1 QAIANQMEKIQRKHP
16 LTHDLFIDLAEL
28 FNIKLTEVNIYKLER
43 GVFYAQIT
51 CVAENGTEK
60 FLEARTSDAV
70 ALALQFGCPIY
81 TTQRIL
87 DEAGIVIDQEESE
100 GAYESFAGVLD
111 LSKKDIEEL
120 RQMLEDAIVAEDYEY
135 ASKIRDEIKV
145 RS

>member
-1 QAIANQMEKIQRKHP
+1 MEKIQRKHP